1 MQAASW
7 AMDTFGK
14 IQIRILEPEKTKM
27 DYQTKECA
35 LQVDSNSQ
43 SWFQEFVIRPI
54 LLEGIRKR
62 ITIALR

>member
-14 IQIRILEPEKTKM
+14 IQIRILEPENPKM
-27 DYQTKECA
+27 DYQTKESA

-43 SWFQEFVIRPI
+43 S
-54 LLEGIRKR
+54 
-62 ITIALR
+62 